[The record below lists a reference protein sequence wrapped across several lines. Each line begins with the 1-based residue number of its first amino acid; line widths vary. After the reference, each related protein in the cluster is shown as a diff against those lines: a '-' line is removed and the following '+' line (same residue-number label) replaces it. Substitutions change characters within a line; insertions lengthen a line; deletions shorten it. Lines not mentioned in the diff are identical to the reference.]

1 MYIVSMTTIPSR
13 KKRLEDNIKS
23 ILNQSWQ
30 GFKKYCINID
40 DNLSKED
47 YEFYD
52 NLKQLDNRIEINIC
66 NHKWRSCNKLL
77 PIINKYPDAV
87 VITVDD
93 DIEYPKDCLLKLV
106 ETHQKHLDCIIAH
119 ETNPLTILNGKFVRF
134 NNDLDVKLLQRGYS
148 KYLSNCCLFPPHV
161 FDNTDVLDYDKM
173 MECTKGLHD
182 ELWFWINSTINN
194 VAVIGLNYVYTF
206 EDYCLSD
213 TYSDGYRLTDINMQP
228 NVVKEYN
235 DKIIKMYGDRLNEV
249 VGKEKVRFV
258 IDCDNMYSFM
268 YQYGMIKYFYAGNYI
283 VNLQNLTE
291 RYKKIIKEFLSKN

>member
-30 GFKKYCINID
+30 GFDKYCINID

-52 NLKQLDNRIEINIC
+52 NLKQLDNRIEINVC
-66 NHKWRSCNKLL
+66 DHKWRSCNKLL
-77 PIINKYPDAV
+77 PIIKKYPEAV

-93 DIEYPKDCLLKLV
+93 DFDYPKDCLLKLV
-106 ETHQKHLDCIIAH
+106 QVHQKNLDCIVSH
-119 ETNPLTILNGKFVRF
+119 ETNPIIVKDGKFCGF
-134 NNDLDVKLLQRGYS
+134 INGLDVKLLQKDYA
-148 KYLSNCCLFPPHV
+148 KYLSNCCLFPSHV
-161 FDNTDVLDYDKM
+161 FDNTDVFDYDKM
-173 MECTKGLHD
+173 MECTNGCHD
-182 ELWFWINSTINN
+182 ELWFWVNSTING
-194 VAVIGLNYVYTF
+194 VHVIGLNYVYTF
-206 EDYCLSD
+206 DEYVMSD
-213 TYSDGYRLTDINMQP
+213 TYTDGYRLCDINA
-228 NVVKEYN
+228 NVDNINHYN
-235 DKIIKMYGDRLNEV
+235 EKLIEMYGNKLNEV

-268 YQYGMIKYFYAGNYI
+268 YQYGMIKHFYAGNYI